1 MSSLRDLLERGDY
14 NGIRRMAHDV
24 KGTGAG
30 YGFVPLTN
38 VARSLEQAAAAA
50 DLARMQQALNSMED
64 YLESVDLTPS
74 GSL

>member
-1 MSSLRDLLERGDY
+1 LDRGDY
-14 NGIRRMAHDV
+14 TSIRRMAHDV

-64 YLESVDLTPS
+64 YLESVDLTPCP